1 MEPRASYKVL
11 RRPILVN
18 FFGSVRGY
26 GILVCVNLTRCERRL
41 GILIH
46 GTLAKDRTGDTS

>member
-1 MEPRASYKVL
+1 VEPRASYKVL

-18 FFGSVRGY
+18 FFESVRGY
-26 GILVCVNLTRCERRL
+26 DLVCVNLTRCERRL